1 MTLKI
6 ELKTGGGKTT
16 IYLTGRLRAECLD
29 ALHAQLADDPS
40 RSILDLEGVTLVDV
54 EVVRFLNT
62 REEDGFELL
71 HCPAYVREW
80 MKREKDRGI

>member
-54 EVVRFLNT
+54 EVVRFFEHAGGRWLRIIALPCL
-62 REEDGFELL
+62 REGMDET
-71 HCPAYVREW
+71 
-80 MKREKDRGI
+80 